1 MKNST
6 ENKSLSQLL
15 APVDPKASLAQRNL
29 QLIALLDW
37 VRGDGQSVE
46 AAAGR
51 VAELVGLAEQ
61 SPVLRERLQA
71 WWQAIMQSVDI
82 TMLLADFGF
91 AQRTSMVSELAERL
105 RYKLLPT
112 NPDTIDASELFMS
125 ALHSEFD
132 ARWLNALDEDLLN
145 RLSAVFTPEHEQTEG
160 ATRWHHALAD
170 AITYCAGNILAT
182 GFAPELRL
190 RMTDEMREAQPFHEL
205 LSDAESLRVEVL
217 HPLRTSN
224 RLDATVARLRERLDA
239 CRNAANSVY
248 THFEDNG
255 ISVGLVFRIRQ
266 LRARI
271 LRVRELLECLLSPKP
286 AVATTRLMARLVG
299 VGLERRS
306 LRALLTA
313 NSSLLAA
320 KMAERN
326 AETGSHYITRTPSE
340 YVSMV
345 KKAAG
350 GGLVMAFTTLIK
362 FWLYTFAF
370 SAFWGGFW
378 AGVNYAVSFVLVQL
392 LHFTVATKQPAMTA
406 PAMAAKLKNIGD
418 EGGEQAFVDEV
429 THLVRSQV
437 AAVLGNVLIV
447 FPAVLGIT
455 LLLARMFGHPAITEK
470 EALHVIDTLKPW
482 GGSLLFAAFTGV
494 LLFSSSIFAGW
505 VENWFVLHRLDAA
518 IHYNP
523 RITRSIGAQ
532 RAMRIARF
540 LRNNLSGLAAN
551 ISLGFMLG
559 LVPVIAAFFGLGL
572 DVRHVTLSSGQMAA
586 AASALGPDVM
596 HMSAFWWSM
605 ATLPFIGALNVLVSF
620 YLAFRLALRAQN
632 VTGVER
638 SRIYRALRQR
648 LFHSPLSF
656 CSVTRQR
663 LIWCTDTPRTL
674 AQRMRGFAAAN
685 GCGPSRLTSEHAG
698 PLSVPWQRHG
708 GLPGKPSGMAS
719 SHPARLRCG

>member
-1 MKNST
+1 MNSA
-6 ENKSLSQLL
+6 ENHSNTNALTKLL
-15 APVDPKASLAQRNL
+15 ATVDPKASLAQRNL

-37 VRGDGQSVE
+37 VRGDSQSAE
-46 AAAGR
+46 AATAR
-51 VAELVGLAEQ
+51 VAELVTMCEQ
-61 SPVLRERLQA
+61 SPVLRERLQK

-91 AQRTSMVSELAERL
+91 AQRTSMFSELAERL
-105 RYKLLPT
+105 RNKLLPT

-125 ALHSEFD
+125 ALNSEFD
-132 ARWLNALDEDLLN
+132 ARWLGALDEDLIN
-145 RLSAVFTPEHEQTEG
+145 RLSHVLTPDEEQTDG
-160 ATRWHHALAD
+160 ATRWQHALAD
-170 AITYCAGNILAT
+170 AITYCCGNILAT

-190 RMTDEMREAQPFHEL
+190 RMTNEARDAQPFHDL
-205 LSDAESLRVEVL
+205 ISDAESLRIEVL

-224 RLDATVARLRERLDA
+224 RLDGTVARLRERLDA
-239 CRNAANSVY
+239 CRQAANSVY

-255 ISVGLVFRIRQ
+255 ISVGLVFRLRQ

-271 LRVRELLECLLSPKP
+271 LRVRALLECLLSPKP
-286 AVATTRLMARLVG
+286 AVAATKLMSRLVS
-299 VGLERRS
+299 VSRERRS

-340 YVSMV
+340 YFSMV
-345 KKAAG
+345 RKAAG
-350 GGLVMAFTTLIK
+350 GGLVMAFTTMIK
-362 FWLYTFAF
+362 FWLYTLAF
-370 SAFWGGFW
+370 SAFWSGFW
-378 AGVNYAVSFVLVQL
+378 AGTNYALSFVLVQL

-406 PAMAAKLKNIGD
+406 PAMAAKLKNLD
-418 EGGEQAFVDEV
+418 RDGGEKEFVDEV

-437 AAVLGNVLIV
+437 AAILGNVLIV

-455 LLLARMFGHPAITEK
+455 LLLAKLAGHSVITEK
-470 EALHVIDTLKPW
+470 EALHVIDSLKPW
-482 GGSLLFAAFTGV
+482 GPSLLFAAFTGV
-494 LLFSSSIFAGW
+494 LLFTSSIFAGW

-523 RITRSIGAQ
+523 RITKAIGAK
-532 RAMRIARF
+532 RAARCARF
-540 LRNNLSGLAAN
+540 LRDNLSGLAAN

-559 LVPVIAAFFGLGL
+559 LTPVIAAFFGLGL

-586 AASALGPDVM
+586 AASALGPEVI
-596 HMSAFWWSM
+596 HMSAFWWSIG
-605 ATLPFIGALNVLVSF
+605 TLPFIGALNVLVSF

-638 SRIYRALRQR
+638 SRLYVALRHR

-656 CSVTRQR
+656 
-663 LIWCTDTPRTL
+663 
-674 AQRMRGFAAAN
+674 FA
-685 GCGPSRLTSEHAG
+685 PSRKN
-698 PLSVPWQRHG
+698 V
-708 GLPGKPSGMAS
+708 
-719 SHPARLRCG
+719 

>member
-1 MKNST
+1 MKKRA
-6 ENKSLSQLL
+6 ENDSKTLTQLL
-15 APVDPKASLAQRNL
+15 TPIDPKASLAQRNL

-37 VRGDGQSVE
+37 VRGDGESVE
-46 AAAGR
+46 AAAER
-51 VAELVGLAEQ
+51 VNELVTMAEQ
-61 SPVLRERLQA
+61 SPVLRERLQL
-71 WWQAIMQSVDI
+71 WWQAITQSVDI

-91 AQRTSMVSELAERL
+91 AQRTSMLSELAERL
-105 RYKLLPT
+105 RYKLLPN
-112 NPDTIDASELFMS
+112 NPDTIDASELFMA
-125 ALHSEFD
+125 ALYSEFD
-132 ARWLNALDEDLLN
+132 ARWLGALDEDLIN
-145 RLSAVFTPEHEQTEG
+145 RLSEVLTPPHEATDG
-160 ATRWHHALAD
+160 ATRWQHALAD

-190 RMTDEMREAQPFHEL
+190 RMTQEMRDAQPFHEL
-205 LSDAESLRVEVL
+205 VSDAESLRVEVL

-224 RLDATVARLRERLDA
+224 RLDATVARLRDRLDA

-286 AVATTRLMARLVG
+286 AVAATRLMARLVG
-299 VGLERRS
+299 VSRERRS
-306 LRALLTA
+306 LRALFMA

-320 KMAERN
+320 KVAERN

-340 YVSMV
+340 YFSMV

-362 FWLYTFAF
+362 FWLYSFAF
-370 SAFWGGFW
+370 SAFWSGFW
-378 AGVNYAVSFVLVQL
+378 AGVNYAASFVLVQL
-392 LHFTVATKQPAMTA
+392 FHFTVATKQPAMTA
-406 PAMAAKLKNIGD
+406 PAMAAKLKDIES
-418 EGGEQAFVDEV
+418 EGTEEAFVDEV

-437 AAVLGNVLIV
+437 AAILGNVLIV

-455 LLLARMFGHPAITEK
+455 IALAKLFGHSAISEK

-494 LLFSSSIFAGW
+494 LLFTSSILAGW

-523 RITRSIGAQ
+523 RITRAIGAV
-532 RAMRIARF
+532 RATRISRF
-540 LRNNLSGLAAN
+540 LRGNLSGLAAN

-572 DVRHVTLSSGQMAA
+572 DVRHVTLSTGQMAA
-586 AASALGPDVM
+586 AASALGPEVI
-596 HMSAFWWSM
+596 HMPAFWWSM

-638 SRIYRALRQR
+638 SRIARALRKR
-648 LFHSPLSF
+648 IFHSPLSF
-656 CSVTRQR
+656 
-663 LIWCTDTPRTL
+663 
-674 AQRMRGFAAAN
+674 FA
-685 GCGPSRLTSEHAG
+685 PSRSN
-698 PLSVPWQRHG
+698 V
-708 GLPGKPSGMAS
+708 
-719 SHPARLRCG
+719 

>member
-1 MKNST
+1 MNSA
-6 ENKSLSQLL
+6 ENHTNTNALTKLL
-15 APVDPKASLAQRNL
+15 ATVDPKASLAQRNL

-37 VRGDGQSVE
+37 VRGDSQSAE
-46 AAAGR
+46 AATAR
-51 VAELVGLAEQ
+51 VAELVTMCEQ
-61 SPVLRERLQA
+61 SPVLRERLQK

-91 AQRTSMVSELAERL
+91 AQRTSMFSELAERL
-105 RYKLLPT
+105 RNKLLPT

-125 ALHSEFD
+125 ALNSEFD
-132 ARWLNALDEDLLN
+132 ARWLGALDEDLIN
-145 RLSAVFTPEHEQTEG
+145 RLSHVLTPDEDQTDG
-160 ATRWHHALAD
+160 ATRWQHALAD
-170 AITYCAGNILAT
+170 AITYCCGNILAT

-190 RMTDEMREAQPFHEL
+190 RMTNEARDAQPFHDL
-205 LSDAESLRVEVL
+205 ISDAESLRIEVL

-224 RLDATVARLRERLDA
+224 RLDGTVARLRERLDA
-239 CRNAANSVY
+239 CRQAANSVY

-255 ISVGLVFRIRQ
+255 ISVGLVFRLRQ

-286 AVATTRLMARLVG
+286 AVAATKLMSRLVS
-299 VGLERRS
+299 VSRERRS

-340 YVSMV
+340 YFSMV
-345 KKAAG
+345 RKAAG

-362 FWLYTFAF
+362 FWLYTLAF
-370 SAFWGGFW
+370 SAFWSGFW
-378 AGVNYAVSFVLVQL
+378 AGTNYALSFVLVQL

-406 PAMAAKLKNIGD
+406 PAMAAKLKNLD
-418 EGGEQAFVDEV
+418 RDGGEKEFVDEV

-437 AAVLGNVLIV
+437 AAILGNVLIV

-455 LLLARMFGHPAITEK
+455 LLLAKLAGHSVITEK
-470 EALHVIDTLKPW
+470 EALHVIDSLKPW
-482 GGSLLFAAFTGV
+482 GPSLLFAAFTGV
-494 LLFSSSIFAGW
+494 LLFTSSIFAGW

-523 RITRSIGAQ
+523 RITKAIGAR
-532 RAMRIARF
+532 RAARCARF
-540 LRNNLSGLAAN
+540 LRDNLSGLAAN

-559 LVPVIAAFFGLGL
+559 LTPVIAAFFGLGL

-586 AASALGPDVM
+586 AASALGPEVI
-596 HMSAFWWSM
+596 HMSAFWWSIG
-605 ATLPFIGALNVLVSF
+605 TLPFIGALNVLVSF

-638 SRIYRALRQR
+638 SRLYVALRHR

-656 CSVTRQR
+656 
-663 LIWCTDTPRTL
+663 
-674 AQRMRGFAAAN
+674 FA
-685 GCGPSRLTSEHAG
+685 PSRKN
-698 PLSVPWQRHG
+698 V
-708 GLPGKPSGMAS
+708 
-719 SHPARLRCG
+719 

>member
-1 MKNST
+1 MNSA
-6 ENKSLSQLL
+6 ENHTNTNALTKLL
-15 APVDPKASLAQRNL
+15 ATVDPKASLAQRNL

-37 VRGDGQSVE
+37 VRGDSQSAE
-46 AAAGR
+46 AATAR
-51 VAELVGLAEQ
+51 VAELVTMCEQ
-61 SPVLRERLQA
+61 SPVLRERLQK

-91 AQRTSMVSELAERL
+91 AQRTSMFSELAERL
-105 RYKLLPT
+105 RNKLLPT

-125 ALHSEFD
+125 ALNSEFD
-132 ARWLNALDEDLLN
+132 ARWLGALDEDLIN
-145 RLSAVFTPEHEQTEG
+145 RLSHVLTPDEEQTDG
-160 ATRWHHALAD
+160 ATRWQHALAD
-170 AITYCAGNILAT
+170 AITYCCGNILAT

-190 RMTDEMREAQPFHEL
+190 RMTNEARDAQPFHDL
-205 LSDAESLRVEVL
+205 ISDAESLRIEVL

-224 RLDATVARLRERLDA
+224 RLDGTVARLRERLDA
-239 CRNAANSVY
+239 CRQAANSVY

-255 ISVGLVFRIRQ
+255 ISVGLVFRLRQ

-286 AVATTRLMARLVG
+286 AVAATKLMSRLVS
-299 VGLERRS
+299 VSRERRS

-340 YVSMV
+340 YFSMV
-345 KKAAG
+345 RKAAG

-362 FWLYTFAF
+362 FWLYTLAF
-370 SAFWGGFW
+370 SAFWSGFW
-378 AGVNYAVSFVLVQL
+378 AGTNYALSFVLVQL

-406 PAMAAKLKNIGD
+406 PAMAAKLKNLD
-418 EGGEQAFVDEV
+418 RDGGEKEFVDEV

-437 AAVLGNVLIV
+437 AAILGNVLIV

-455 LLLARMFGHPAITEK
+455 LLLAKLAGHSVITEK
-470 EALHVIDTLKPW
+470 EALHVIDSLKPW
-482 GGSLLFAAFTGV
+482 GPSLLFAAFTGV
-494 LLFSSSIFAGW
+494 LLFTSSIFAGW

-523 RITRSIGAQ
+523 RITKAIGAK
-532 RAMRIARF
+532 RAARCARF
-540 LRNNLSGLAAN
+540 LRDNLSGLAAN

-559 LVPVIAAFFGLGL
+559 LTPVIAAFFGLGL

-586 AASALGPDVM
+586 AASALGPEVI
-596 HMSAFWWSM
+596 HMSAFWWSIG
-605 ATLPFIGALNVLVSF
+605 TLPFIGALNVLVSF

-638 SRIYRALRQR
+638 SRLYVALRHR

-656 CSVTRQR
+656 
-663 LIWCTDTPRTL
+663 
-674 AQRMRGFAAAN
+674 FA
-685 GCGPSRLTSEHAG
+685 PSRKN
-698 PLSVPWQRHG
+698 V
-708 GLPGKPSGMAS
+708 
-719 SHPARLRCG
+719 

>member
-1 MKNST
+1 LKSAD
-6 ENKSLSQLL
+6 SLSLTKLL
-15 APVDPKASLAQRNL
+15 STVDPKSSLARRNL

-37 VRGDGQSVE
+37 VRGDGKSVE
-46 AAAGR
+46 LATAR
-51 VAELVGLAEQ
+51 VAELVTLAEQ
-61 SPVLRERLQA
+61 SPVLRERLQL
-71 WWQAIMQSVDI
+71 WWRAITQSVDI

-91 AQRTSMVSELAERL
+91 AQRTSMFSELAERL

-132 ARWLNALDEDLLN
+132 ARWLNALDESLIQ
-145 RLSAVFTPEHEQTEG
+145 RLSRILTPDSEQG
-160 ATRWHHALAD
+160 DGSTRWHVALAD

-190 RMTDEMREAQPFHEL
+190 RMTDEAREEQPFHEL
-205 LSDAESLRVEVL
+205 ISDAESLRIEVL
-217 HPLRTSN
+217 HPLRTSD
-224 RLDATVARLRERLDA
+224 RLNGTVARFRERLDA

-248 THFEDNG
+248 SHFEDNG
-255 ISVGLVFRIRQ
+255 ISVGLVFRLRQ

-286 AVATTRLMARLVG
+286 DVAAVKLLSRLVN

-306 LRALLTA
+306 LRALMTA

-326 AETGSHYITRTPSE
+326 AETGSHYITRSASE
-340 YVSMV
+340 YFSMV

-362 FWLYTFAF
+362 FWLYTLAF
-370 SAFWGGFW
+370 SAFWSGFW
-378 AGVNYAVSFVLVQL
+378 AGTNYAISFVLVQL

-406 PAMAAKLKNIGD
+406 PAMAAKLKDIDD
-418 EGGEQAFVDEV
+418 EGGETAFVDEV
-429 THLVRSQV
+429 AHLVRSQV
-437 AAVLGNVLIV
+437 AAILGNVLVV
-447 FPAVLGIT
+447 FPAVLGMT
-455 LLLARMFGHPAITEK
+455 LLLAQAFGHSAISEK
-470 EALHVIDTLKPW
+470 EALHVIESLKPW

-494 LLFSSSIFAGW
+494 LLFTSSIFAGW

-523 RITRSIGAQ
+523 RITRALGAA
-532 RAMRIARF
+532 RATRCARF
-540 LRNNLSGLAAN
+540 LRDNLSGLAAN

-559 LVPVIAAFFGLGL
+559 LAPVFAAFFGLGL
-572 DVRHVTLSSGQMAA
+572 DVRHVTLSTGQMAA
-586 AASALGPDVM
+586 AAAALGQDVV
-596 HMSAFWWSM
+596 HQPAFWWSM

-638 SRIYRALRQR
+638 SRIYSALRHR
-648 LFHSPLSF
+648 ILHAPLSF
-656 CSVTRQR
+656 FAPTRR
-663 LIWCTDTPRTL
+663 
-674 AQRMRGFAAAN
+674 N
-685 GCGPSRLTSEHAG
+685 
-698 PLSVPWQRHG
+698 V
-708 GLPGKPSGMAS
+708 
-719 SHPARLRCG
+719 

>member
-1 MKNST
+1 MNSA
-6 ENKSLSQLL
+6 ENHTNTNALTKLL
-15 APVDPKASLAQRNL
+15 ATVDPKASLAQRNL

-37 VRGDGQSVE
+37 VRGDSQSAE
-46 AAAGR
+46 AATAR
-51 VAELVGLAEQ
+51 VAELVTMCEQ
-61 SPVLRERLQA
+61 SPVLRERLQK

-91 AQRTSMVSELAERL
+91 AQRTSMFSELAERL
-105 RYKLLPT
+105 RNKLLPT

-125 ALHSEFD
+125 ALNSEFD
-132 ARWLNALDEDLLN
+132 ARWLGALDEDLIN
-145 RLSAVFTPEHEQTEG
+145 RLSHVLTPDEDQTDG
-160 ATRWHHALAD
+160 ATRWQHALAD
-170 AITYCAGNILAT
+170 AITYCCGNILAT

-190 RMTDEMREAQPFHEL
+190 RMTNEARDAQPFHDL
-205 LSDAESLRVEVL
+205 ISDAESLRIEVL

-224 RLDATVARLRERLDA
+224 RLDGTVARLRERLDA
-239 CRNAANSVY
+239 CRQAANSVY

-255 ISVGLVFRIRQ
+255 ISVGLVFRLRQ

-286 AVATTRLMARLVG
+286 AVAATKLMSRLVR
-299 VGLERRS
+299 VSRERRS

-340 YVSMV
+340 YFSMV
-345 KKAAG
+345 RKAAG
-350 GGLVMAFTTLIK
+350 GGLVMAFTTMIK
-362 FWLYTFAF
+362 FWLYTLAF
-370 SAFWGGFW
+370 SAFWSGFW
-378 AGVNYAVSFVLVQL
+378 AGTNYALSFVLVQL

-406 PAMAAKLKNIGD
+406 PAMAAKLKNLD
-418 EGGEQAFVDEV
+418 RDGGEKEFVDEV

-437 AAVLGNVLIV
+437 AAILGNVLIV

-455 LLLARMFGHPAITEK
+455 LLLAKLAGHSVITEK
-470 EALHVIDTLKPW
+470 EALHVIDSLKPW
-482 GGSLLFAAFTGV
+482 GPSLLFAAFTGV
-494 LLFSSSIFAGW
+494 LLFTSSIFAGW

-523 RITRSIGAQ
+523 RITKAIGAK
-532 RAMRIARF
+532 RAARCARF
-540 LRNNLSGLAAN
+540 LRDNLSGLAAN

-559 LVPVIAAFFGLGL
+559 LTPVIAAFFGLGL

-586 AASALGPDVM
+586 AASALGPEVI
-596 HMSAFWWSM
+596 HMSAFWWSIG
-605 ATLPFIGALNVLVSF
+605 TLPFIGALNVLVSF

-638 SRIYRALRQR
+638 SRLYVALRHR

-656 CSVTRQR
+656 
-663 LIWCTDTPRTL
+663 
-674 AQRMRGFAAAN
+674 FA
-685 GCGPSRLTSEHAG
+685 PSRKN
-698 PLSVPWQRHG
+698 V
-708 GLPGKPSGMAS
+708 
-719 SHPARLRCG
+719 

>member
-1 MKNST
+1 MNSA
-6 ENKSLSQLL
+6 ENHTNTNALTKLL
-15 APVDPKASLAQRNL
+15 ATVDPKASLAQRNL

-37 VRGDGQSVE
+37 VRGDSQSAE
-46 AAAGR
+46 AATAR
-51 VAELVGLAEQ
+51 VAELVTMCEQ
-61 SPVLRERLQA
+61 SPVLRERLQK

-91 AQRTSMVSELAERL
+91 AQRTSMFSELAERL
-105 RYKLLPT
+105 RNKLLPT

-125 ALHSEFD
+125 ALNSEFD
-132 ARWLNALDEDLLN
+132 ARWLGALDEDLIN
-145 RLSAVFTPEHEQTEG
+145 RLSHVLTPDEEQTDG
-160 ATRWHHALAD
+160 ATRWQHALAD
-170 AITYCAGNILAT
+170 AITYCCGNILAT

-190 RMTDEMREAQPFHEL
+190 RMTNEARDAQPFHDL
-205 LSDAESLRVEVL
+205 ISDAESLRIEVL

-224 RLDATVARLRERLDA
+224 RLDGTVARLRERLDA
-239 CRNAANSVY
+239 CRQAANSVY

-255 ISVGLVFRIRQ
+255 ISVGLVFRLRQ

-286 AVATTRLMARLVG
+286 AVAATKLMSRLVS
-299 VGLERRS
+299 VSRERRS

-340 YVSMV
+340 YFSMER
-345 KKAAG
+345 KAAG
-350 GGLVMAFTTLIK
+350 GGIVMAFTTMIK
-362 FWLYTFAF
+362 FWLYTLAF
-370 SAFWGGFW
+370 SAFWSGFW
-378 AGVNYAVSFVLVQL
+378 AGTNYALSFVLVQL

-406 PAMAAKLKNIGD
+406 PAMAAKLKNLD
-418 EGGEQAFVDEV
+418 RDGGEKEFVDEV

-437 AAVLGNVLIV
+437 AAILGNVLIV

-455 LLLARMFGHPAITEK
+455 LLLAKLAGHSVITEK
-470 EALHVIDTLKPW
+470 EALHVIDSLKPW
-482 GGSLLFAAFTGV
+482 GPSLLFAAFTGV
-494 LLFSSSIFAGW
+494 LLFTSSIFAGW

-523 RITRSIGAQ
+523 RITKAIGAK
-532 RAMRIARF
+532 RAARCARF
-540 LRNNLSGLAAN
+540 LRDNLSGLAAN

-559 LVPVIAAFFGLGL
+559 LTPVIAAFFGLGL

-586 AASALGPDVM
+586 AASALGPEVI
-596 HMSAFWWSM
+596 HMSAFWWSIG
-605 ATLPFIGALNVLVSF
+605 TLPFIGALNVLVSF

-638 SRIYRALRQR
+638 SRLYVALRHR

-656 CSVTRQR
+656 
-663 LIWCTDTPRTL
+663 
-674 AQRMRGFAAAN
+674 FA
-685 GCGPSRLTSEHAG
+685 PSRKN
-698 PLSVPWQRHG
+698 V
-708 GLPGKPSGMAS
+708 
-719 SHPARLRCG
+719 

>member
-1 MKNST
+1 MNSA
-6 ENKSLSQLL
+6 ENHTNTNALTKLL
-15 APVDPKASLAQRNL
+15 ATVDPKASLAQRNL

-37 VRGDGQSVE
+37 VRGDSQSAE
-46 AAAGR
+46 AATAR
-51 VAELVGLAEQ
+51 VAELVTMCEQ
-61 SPVLRERLQA
+61 SPVLRERLQK

-91 AQRTSMVSELAERL
+91 AQRTSMFSELAERL
-105 RYKLLPT
+105 RNKLLPT

-125 ALHSEFD
+125 ALNSEFD
-132 ARWLNALDEDLLN
+132 ARWLGALDEDLIN
-145 RLSAVFTPEHEQTEG
+145 RLSHVLTPDEDQTDG
-160 ATRWHHALAD
+160 ATRWQHALAD
-170 AITYCAGNILAT
+170 AITYCCGNILAT

-190 RMTDEMREAQPFHEL
+190 RMTNEARDAQPFHDL
-205 LSDAESLRVEVL
+205 ISDAESLRIEVL

-224 RLDATVARLRERLDA
+224 RLDGTVARLRERLDA
-239 CRNAANSVY
+239 CRQAANSVY

-255 ISVGLVFRIRQ
+255 ISVGLVFRLRQ

-286 AVATTRLMARLVG
+286 AMAATKLMSRLVS
-299 VGLERRS
+299 VSRERRS

-340 YVSMV
+340 YFSMV
-345 KKAAG
+345 RKAAG

-362 FWLYTFAF
+362 FWLYTLAF
-370 SAFWGGFW
+370 SAFWSGFW
-378 AGVNYAVSFVLVQL
+378 AGTNYALSFVLVQL

-406 PAMAAKLKNIGD
+406 PAMAAKLKNLD
-418 EGGEQAFVDEV
+418 RDGGEKEFVDEV

-437 AAVLGNVLIV
+437 AAILGNVLIV

-455 LLLARMFGHPAITEK
+455 LLLAKLAGHSVITEK
-470 EALHVIDTLKPW
+470 EALHVIDSLKPW
-482 GGSLLFAAFTGV
+482 GPSLLFAAFTGV
-494 LLFSSSIFAGW
+494 LLFTSSIFAGW

-523 RITRSIGAQ
+523 RITKAIGAK
-532 RAMRIARF
+532 RAARCARF
-540 LRNNLSGLAAN
+540 LRDNLSGLAAN

-559 LVPVIAAFFGLGL
+559 LTPVIAAFFGLGL

-586 AASALGPDVM
+586 AASALGPEVI
-596 HMSAFWWSM
+596 HMSAFWWSIG
-605 ATLPFIGALNVLVSF
+605 TLPFIGALNVLVSF

-638 SRIYRALRQR
+638 SRLYVALRHR

-656 CSVTRQR
+656 
-663 LIWCTDTPRTL
+663 
-674 AQRMRGFAAAN
+674 FA
-685 GCGPSRLTSEHAG
+685 PSRKN
-698 PLSVPWQRHG
+698 V
-708 GLPGKPSGMAS
+708 
-719 SHPARLRCG
+719 

>member
-1 MKNST
+1 MNSA
-6 ENKSLSQLL
+6 ENHTNTNALTKLL
-15 APVDPKASLAQRNL
+15 ATVDPKASLAQRNL

-37 VRGDGQSVE
+37 VRGDSQSAE
-46 AAAGR
+46 AATAR
-51 VAELVGLAEQ
+51 VAELVTMCEQ
-61 SPVLRERLQA
+61 SPVLRERLQK

-91 AQRTSMVSELAERL
+91 AQRTSMFSELAERL
-105 RYKLLPT
+105 RNKLLPT

-125 ALHSEFD
+125 ALNSEFD
-132 ARWLNALDEDLLN
+132 ARWLGALDEDLIN
-145 RLSAVFTPEHEQTEG
+145 RLSHVLTPDEDQTDG
-160 ATRWHHALAD
+160 ATRWQHALAD
-170 AITYCAGNILAT
+170 AITYCCGNILAT

-190 RMTDEMREAQPFHEL
+190 RMTNEARDAQPFHDL
-205 LSDAESLRVEVL
+205 ISDAESLRIEVL

-224 RLDATVARLRERLDA
+224 RLDGTVARLRERLDA
-239 CRNAANSVY
+239 CRQAANSVY

-255 ISVGLVFRIRQ
+255 ISVGLVFRLRQ

-286 AVATTRLMARLVG
+286 AVAATKLMSRLVS
-299 VGLERRS
+299 VSRERRS

-340 YVSMV
+340 YFSMV
-345 KKAAG
+345 RKAAG
-350 GGLVMAFTTLIK
+350 GGLVMAFTTMIK
-362 FWLYTFAF
+362 FWLYTLAF
-370 SAFWGGFW
+370 SAFWSGFW
-378 AGVNYAVSFVLVQL
+378 AGTNYALSFVLVQL

-406 PAMAAKLKNIGD
+406 PAMAAKLKNLD
-418 EGGEQAFVDEV
+418 RDGGEKEFVDEV

-437 AAVLGNVLIV
+437 AAILGNVLIV

-455 LLLARMFGHPAITEK
+455 LLLAKLAGHSVITEK
-470 EALHVIDTLKPW
+470 EALHVIDSLKPW
-482 GGSLLFAAFTGV
+482 GPSLLFAAFTGV
-494 LLFSSSIFAGW
+494 LLFTSSIFAGW

-523 RITRSIGAQ
+523 RITKAIGAK
-532 RAMRIARF
+532 RAARCARF
-540 LRNNLSGLAAN
+540 LRDNLSGLAAN

-559 LVPVIAAFFGLGL
+559 LTPVIAAFFGLGL

-586 AASALGPDVM
+586 AASALGPEVI
-596 HMSAFWWSM
+596 HMSAFWWSIG
-605 ATLPFIGALNVLVSF
+605 TLPFIGALNVLVSF

-638 SRIYRALRQR
+638 SRLYVALRHR

-656 CSVTRQR
+656 
-663 LIWCTDTPRTL
+663 
-674 AQRMRGFAAAN
+674 FA
-685 GCGPSRLTSEHAG
+685 PSRKN
-698 PLSVPWQRHG
+698 V
-708 GLPGKPSGMAS
+708 
-719 SHPARLRCG
+719 

>member
-1 MKNST
+1 MNSA
-6 ENKSLSQLL
+6 ENHSNTNALTKLL
-15 APVDPKASLAQRNL
+15 ATVDPKASLAQRNL

-37 VRGDGQSVE
+37 VRGDSQSAE
-46 AAAGR
+46 AATAR
-51 VAELVGLAEQ
+51 VAELVTMCEQ
-61 SPVLRERLQA
+61 SPVLRERLQK

-91 AQRTSMVSELAERL
+91 AQRTSMFSELAERL
-105 RYKLLPT
+105 RNKLLPT

-125 ALHSEFD
+125 ALNSEFD
-132 ARWLNALDEDLLN
+132 ARWLGALDEDLIN
-145 RLSAVFTPEHEQTEG
+145 RLSHVLTPDEEQTDG
-160 ATRWHHALAD
+160 ATRWQHALAD
-170 AITYCAGNILAT
+170 AITYCCGNILAT

-190 RMTDEMREAQPFHEL
+190 RMTNEARDAQPFHDL
-205 LSDAESLRVEVL
+205 ISDAESLRIEVL

-224 RLDATVARLRERLDA
+224 RLDGTVARLRERLDA
-239 CRNAANSVY
+239 CRQAANSVY

-255 ISVGLVFRIRQ
+255 ISVGLVFRLRQ

-286 AVATTRLMARLVG
+286 AVAATKLMSRLVS
-299 VGLERRS
+299 VSRERRS

-340 YVSMV
+340 YFSMV
-345 KKAAG
+345 RKAAG

-362 FWLYTFAF
+362 FWLYTLAF
-370 SAFWGGFW
+370 SAFWSGFW
-378 AGVNYAVSFVLVQL
+378 AGTNYALSFVLVQL
-392 LHFTVATKQPAMTA
+392 RHFTVATKQPAMTA
-406 PAMAAKLKNIGD
+406 PAMAAKLKNLD
-418 EGGEQAFVDEV
+418 RDGGEKEFVDEV

-437 AAVLGNVLIV
+437 AAILGNVLIV

-455 LLLARMFGHPAITEK
+455 LLLAKLAGHSVITEK
-470 EALHVIDTLKPW
+470 EALHVIDSLKPW
-482 GGSLLFAAFTGV
+482 GPSLLFAAFTGV
-494 LLFSSSIFAGW
+494 LLFTSSIFAGW

-523 RITRSIGAQ
+523 RITKAIGAR
-532 RAMRIARF
+532 RAARCARF
-540 LRNNLSGLAAN
+540 LRDNLSGLAAN

-559 LVPVIAAFFGLGL
+559 LTPVIAAFFGLGL

-586 AASALGPDVM
+586 AASALGPEVI
-596 HMSAFWWSM
+596 HMSAFWWSIG
-605 ATLPFIGALNVLVSF
+605 TLPFIGALNVLVSF

-638 SRIYRALRQR
+638 SRLYVALRHR

-656 CSVTRQR
+656 
-663 LIWCTDTPRTL
+663 
-674 AQRMRGFAAAN
+674 FA
-685 GCGPSRLTSEHAG
+685 PSRKN
-698 PLSVPWQRHG
+698 V
-708 GLPGKPSGMAS
+708 
-719 SHPARLRCG
+719 

>member
-1 MKNST
+1 MNSA
-6 ENKSLSQLL
+6 ENHSNTNALTKLL
-15 APVDPKASLAQRNL
+15 ATVDPKASLAQRNL

-37 VRGDGQSVE
+37 VRGDSQSAE
-46 AAAGR
+46 AATAR
-51 VAELVGLAEQ
+51 VAELVTMCEQ
-61 SPVLRERLQA
+61 SPVLRERLQK

-91 AQRTSMVSELAERL
+91 AQRTSMFSELAERL
-105 RYKLLPT
+105 RNKLLPT

-125 ALHSEFD
+125 ALNSEFD
-132 ARWLNALDEDLLN
+132 ARWLGALDEDLIN
-145 RLSAVFTPEHEQTEG
+145 RLSHVLTPDEEQTDG
-160 ATRWHHALAD
+160 ATRWQHALAD
-170 AITYCAGNILAT
+170 AITYCCGNILAT

-190 RMTDEMREAQPFHEL
+190 RMTNEARDAQPFHDL
-205 LSDAESLRVEVL
+205 ISDAESLRIEVL

-224 RLDATVARLRERLDA
+224 RLDGTVARLRERLDA
-239 CRNAANSVY
+239 CRQAANSVY

-255 ISVGLVFRIRQ
+255 ISVGLVFRLRQ

-286 AVATTRLMARLVG
+286 AVAATKLMSRLVS
-299 VGLERRS
+299 VSRERRS

-340 YVSMV
+340 YFSMV
-345 KKAAG
+345 RKAAG

-362 FWLYTFAF
+362 FWLYTLAF
-370 SAFWGGFW
+370 SAFWSGFW
-378 AGVNYAVSFVLVQL
+378 AGTNYALSFVLVQL

-406 PAMAAKLKNIGD
+406 PAMAAKLKNLD
-418 EGGEQAFVDEV
+418 RDGGEKEFVDEV

-437 AAVLGNVLIV
+437 AAILGNVLIV

-455 LLLARMFGHPAITEK
+455 LLLAKLAGHSVITEK
-470 EALHVIDTLKPW
+470 EALHVIDSLKPW
-482 GGSLLFAAFTGV
+482 GPSLLFAAFTGV
-494 LLFSSSIFAGW
+494 LLFTSSIFAGW

-523 RITRSIGAQ
+523 RITKAIGAK
-532 RAMRIARF
+532 RAARCARF
-540 LRNNLSGLAAN
+540 LRDNLSGLAAN

-559 LVPVIAAFFGLGL
+559 LTPVIAAFFGLGL

-586 AASALGPDVM
+586 AASALGPEVI
-596 HMSAFWWSM
+596 HMSAFWWSIG
-605 ATLPFIGALNVLVSF
+605 TLPFIGALNVLVSF

-638 SRIYRALRQR
+638 SRLYVALRHR

-656 CSVTRQR
+656 
-663 LIWCTDTPRTL
+663 
-674 AQRMRGFAAAN
+674 FA
-685 GCGPSRLTSEHAG
+685 PSRKN
-698 PLSVPWQRHG
+698 V
-708 GLPGKPSGMAS
+708 
-719 SHPARLRCG
+719 